1 MSKSKELW
9 LSFAVGVS
17 FMLFVHIVE
26 TSIAF
31 PVLTEDMKEFCS
43 QGNIHPDCP

>member
-9 LSFAVGVS
+9 LSFAAGVS

-26 TSIAF
+26 RSIAF
-31 PVLTEDMKEFCS
+31 PVLTEEMKEFCS